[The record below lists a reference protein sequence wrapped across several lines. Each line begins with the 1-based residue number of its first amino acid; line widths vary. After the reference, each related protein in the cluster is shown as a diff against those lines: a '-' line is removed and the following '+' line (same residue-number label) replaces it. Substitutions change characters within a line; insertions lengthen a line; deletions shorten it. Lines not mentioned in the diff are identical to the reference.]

1 MRYNREMR
9 DFLSLPDHVSFGQI
23 EQVVMG
29 CFVVVVVVV
38 VSGEFAV
45 KTSNGR
51 NSDSRIIG

>member
-1 MRYNREMR
+1 MR